1 MKKNLLLLSF
11 LLFSLPKLWA
21 ETVIICA
28 GETYSWHGMTCTVS
42 GVYTYGADT
51 YGADTL
57 YLTVLP
63 ENPIIHEYATICS
76 GEVYEWYDAIYWESG
91 EYSIILYD
99 NFGCEQIT
107 ILHLTV
113 NQCEEGQVDYVTICA
128 GETYSWHGT
137 TYTASGVYTY
147 GADTLYLTVLP
158 KAIVEEDSITI
169 HEKDLPYTWHNQK
182 IDTSGVYTDTILY
195 SQTECDSAI
204 YILNVEVEG
213 LVENAIICSGETY
226 SWHDA
231 TYTTSGVYTYGADT
245 LYLTALPKATV
256 EKKNI
261 TIDEK
266 VLPYTWHNQMIT
278 CSGVYTDTIPYSQA
292 ECDSA
297 IYILNVKVEYN
308 EVICS
313 GETYLWHGTTYT
325 ASGVY
330 TYGADILYLT
340 VLPEAIVVEDSITI
354 HEKDLPYTWHNQKID
369 TSGVYT
375 DTILYNSQTEC
386 DSAIYVL
393 NVEVI
398 PDNTCGPILIW
409 VYIPPCTLVIT
420 GRGDMYDYFTEIVP
434 WKDLVNNI
442 HTIVLPEELSSIGA
456 FAFADCYYLSSF
468 DVPSSVVRINDGAF
482 ENCRSLSS
490 VNFANNSQL
499 TTIGSW
505 AFYNCHELKNIV
517 IPEGVT
523 EIGHAAFYGCTYLK
537 DLTLPAS
544 LQSIADNGFAGCSK
558 LAQIQVNAIIPPQVD
573 ARTFEDVDRS
583 IPVIVPDESVEQ
595 YKSAPVWR
603 EFNIRGKIGTGVENI
618 TSTTNNI
625 QKIIRDGQL
634 VIVRDGKIYSIM
646 GQEL

>member
-1 MKKNLLLLSF
+1 MLLF

-21 ETVIICA
+21 ETVTICE
-28 GETYSWHGMTCTVS
+28 GECYSWCGYELCVAGKYKDTCC
-42 GVYTYGADT
+42 G
-51 YGADTL
+51 TL
-57 YLTVLP
+57 DLTVLP
-63 ENPIIHEYATICS
+63 RTIIDEYATICS
-76 GEVYEWYDAIYWESG
+76 GATYSWHGENYTTSG
-91 EYSIILYD
+91 EYTYTEDCYS
-99 NFGCEQIT
+99 FT
-107 ILHLTV
+107 LHLTV
-113 NQCEEGQVDYVTICA
+113 NQCEEGQVDNVTICA
-128 GETYSWHGT
+128 GETYSWHST
-137 TYTASGVYTY
+137 TYTVTGIYTY
-147 GADTLYLTVLP
+147 GADILYLTVLP
-158 KAIVEEDSITI
+158 EAIVIEDSII
-169 HEKDLPYTWHNQK
+169 INKKDLPYAWHNQK
-182 IDTSGVYTDTILY
+182 IDSSGVYTDTIPY

-213 LVENAIICSGETY
+213 IVENATICSGETY
-226 SWHDA
+226 SWYDA

-308 EVICS
+308 EVICL
-313 GETYLWHGTTYT
+313 GETYSWHGTTYT

-340 VLPEAIVVEDSITI
+340 VLPEAIVVEDSIII
-354 HEKDLPYTWHNQKID
+354 HEKDVPYAWHNQKID
-369 TSGVYT
+369 SSGVYT
-375 DTILYNSQTEC
+375 DTISYSQTEC

-393 NVEVI
+393 KVEVI
-398 PDNTCGPILIW
+398 PNNTCGPSLIW
-409 VYIPPCTLVIT
+409 CHIPPCTLEIA
-420 GRGDMYDYFTEIVP
+420 GRGNMYDYFTVIVP
-434 WKDLVNNI
+434 WKDIIKNI
-442 HTIVLPEELSSIGA
+442 CTIVLPEELSSIGA
-456 FAFADCYYLSSF
+456 FAFADCYYLSTF

-490 VNFANNSQL
+490 VNFADDGRL
-499 TTIGSW
+499 TTIGNW
-505 AFYNCHELKNIV
+505 VFYNCHELKDVV

-595 YKSAPVWR
+595 YKSAPVWK
-603 EFNIRGKIGTGVENI
+603 EFNVRGKIGTSVENSI
-618 TSTTNNI
+618 STTNNI
-625 QKIIRDGQL
+625 QKIIRDNQL
-634 VIVRDGKIYSIM
+634 FIIRNGKMYSIM
-646 GQEL
+646 GQEIK

>member
-21 ETVIICA
+21 ETVTVIICP
-28 GETYSWHGMTCTVS
+28 GEAHIWNGCTYTES
-42 GVYTYGADT
+42 GIYTSGADV
-51 YGADTL
+51 L

-76 GEVYEWYDAIYWESG
+76 GEVYEWYGGKYWESG
-91 EYSIILYD
+91 EYSITLSD
-99 NFGCEQIT
+99 DFGCEQIT

-128 GETYSWHGT
+128 GETYSWHGKTYNVT
-137 TYTASGVYTY
+137 TTDIY

-158 KAIVEEDSITI
+158 KAIVEDSITI

-204 YILNVEVEG
+204 Y
-213 LVENAIICSGETY
+213 
-226 SWHDA
+226 
-231 TYTTSGVYTYGADT
+231 
-245 LYLTALPKATV
+245 
-256 EKKNI
+256 
-261 TIDEK
+261 
-266 VLPYTWHNQMIT
+266 
-278 CSGVYTDTIPYSQA
+278 
-292 ECDSA
+292 
-297 IYILNVKVEYN
+297 
-308 EVICS
+308 
-313 GETYLWHGTTYT
+313 
-325 ASGVY
+325 
-330 TYGADILYLT
+330 
-340 VLPEAIVVEDSITI
+340 
-354 HEKDLPYTWHNQKID
+354 
-369 TSGVYT
+369 
-375 DTILYNSQTEC
+375 
-386 DSAIYVL
+386 VL

-398 PDNTCGPILIW
+398 PDNTCGPSLIW
-409 VYIPPCTLVIT
+409 CHIHPCTLEIA
-420 GRGDMYDYFTEIVP
+420 GRGNMYDYFTVIVP
-434 WKDLVNNI
+434 WKDIIKNI
-442 HTIVLPEELSSIGA
+442 CTIVLPEELSSIGA
-456 FAFADCYYLSSF
+456 FAFDDCYYLSSF

-490 VNFANNSQL
+490 VNFANNGQL

-505 AFYNCHELKNIV
+505 AFYNCHELKDVV

-537 DLTLPAS
+537 DLTLPTS

-595 YKSAPVWR
+595 YKSAPVWK
-603 EFNIRGKIGTGVENI
+603 EFNVRGKIGTGVENI
-618 TSTTNNI
+618 TSTTNNV
-625 QKIIRDGQL
+625 QKIIRDNQL
-634 VIVRDGKIYSIM
+634 FIIRDGKMYGIM
-646 GQEL
+646 GQEIK